1 MKAHEQAALAAI
13 QAGDFESAKRHL
25 EQRLLKL
32 SKHRSAGSTSSYA
45 ATLYARIIAEHLGVM
60 PPAYLLADIS
70 VPGKVTLTR
79 GEERSA

>member
-32 SKHRSAGSTSSYA
+32 SKHRSAGSTSPYS
-45 ATLYARIIAEHLGVM
+45 ATLYARVIAEHLGVM
-60 PPAYLLADIS
+60 PPAYLIADIS
-70 VPGKVTLTR
+70 VPGKVTLTS
-79 GEERSA
+79 GEERNA